1 MANDKND
8 YNLTGSKS
16 FNCDEIFTNGQKW
29 AFWRPVSLRLEEI
42 SIEIAKLDWNVL
54 ELESFM

>member
-1 MANDKND
+1 MKYSTMAKN
-8 YNLTGSKS
+8 YPLLG
-16 FNCDEIFTNGQKW
+16 
-29 AFWRPVSLRLEEI
+29 PVSLPLEEI